1 MKPLV
6 NRDNTLTV
14 AHLLKALADG
24 RISPDM
30 PIGVVVCGETKV
42 LGVVAHE
49 LHTYK
54 DGTVVFV
61 AHTEVTHRP
70 VSDDVGETSAE
81 VGL

>member
-1 MKPLV
+1 MMV
-6 NRDNTLTV
+6 NKGNTLTV

-24 RISPDM
+24 RITPDM
-30 PIGVVVCGETKV
+30 PIGVVMCGDYQV
-42 LGVVAHE
+42 LGVVSYK

-61 AHTEVTHRP
+61 AYTKSTSRP
-70 VSDDVGETSAE
+70 VSDNTGESSAE

>member
-1 MKPLV
+1 MV
-6 NRDNTLTV
+6 NKDNTLTV
-14 AHLLKALADG
+14 AWLLKALADG
-24 RISPDM
+24 RVKPDM
-30 PIGVVVCGETKV
+30 PIGVVVCGETRV

-61 AHTEVTHRP
+61 AHTETKLRP
-70 VSDDVGETSAE
+70 VAGDVGETAAE

>member
-1 MKPLV
+1 MV
-6 NRDNTLTV
+6 NKDNTLTV
-14 AHLLKALADG
+14 AWLLKALADG
-24 RISPDM
+24 RVKPDM
-30 PIGVVVCGETKV
+30 PIGVVVCGETRV

-61 AHTEVTHRP
+61 VNTESANRP
-70 VSDDVGETSAE
+70 VSDNVGETSAE

>member
-1 MKPLV
+1 MKAQV
-6 NRDNTLTV
+6 NKDNTLTV

-30 PIGVVVCGETKV
+30 PIGVVVQGETKV

-54 DGTVVFV
+54 DGQVIFV
-61 AHTEVTHRP
+61 AHTESVHRP
-70 VSDDVGETSAE
+70 VSDNVGESSAE

>member
-1 MKPLV
+1 MV
-6 NRDNTLTV
+6 NKGNTLTV
-14 AHLLKALADG
+14 AHLLKALSDG

-30 PIGVVVCGETKV
+30 PIGVVVCGETRV

-61 AHTEVTHRP
+61 AHTENVNRA
-70 VSDDVGETSAE
+70 VSDTVGESAAE